1 MQPTAGRV
9 QTADGSSFSLIRLQ
23 DQITIASD
31 DMLLLSTLAGSAPA
45 TRQASHQTHLRIHTG
60 AAISCWPEEAGRP
73 GIYRQP
79 SITSICASEW
89 TASATRGRS
98 DADQQD
104 LTRRG
109 DTAGGCDSMTT
120 GACDG
125 CCRHVLP
132 G

>member
-1 MQPTAGRV
+1 
-9 QTADGSSFSLIRLQ
+9 
-23 DQITIASD
+23 
-31 DMLLLSTLAGSAPA
+31 MLLLSTLAGSAPA
-45 TRQASHQTHLRIHTG
+45 TRRASHQTHLRIHTG

-98 DADQQD
+98 DAHQQD

-125 CCRHVLP
+125 CCRHGYLADTACGRHAP
-132 G
+132 PLRIGA